1 VSAEE
6 PERPTVPDAADR
18 LEILPIRGLP
28 DIRPGDD
35 LAALLAAA
43 APDLRDGDILVV
55 TSKVVSKAEGSLL
68 RAEPGEDRETL
79 RQRAIAAE
87 SAEILAQRGR
97 TVIART
103 HHGYVLASAGV
114 DASNVRDGEVALLPR
129 DSDASARALRAGI
142 AAITG
147 RTVAVIVSDTFG
159 RAWRNGLTDVA
170 LGCAG
175 LPPLIDLRGR
185 VDAYGMALEMTET
198 ALVDALAGAADLVKG
213 KLGQIA
219 AAVVRGLDG
228 YVQAADG
235 PGIGPLLRG
244 KEGDMFARGSQEA
257 YADGLRDA
265 PHARRTVRAF
275 RADPVPAAALQRAL
289 AAAVTAPAPHHTT
302 PWLFA
307 VVRER
312 REALLDAMTDRW
324 AADLR
329 ADGFTDEQVDRR
341 LKRGDV
347 LRGAPELIV
356 PLLVRDGAHPYPDER
371 RRAAE
376 ERMFVVAFG
385 AAVQNLLIAVAAEG
399 LGACWVS
406 STLFCPEVVRDV
418 LDLED
423 RYEPCGAVGLGVP
436 AEDPGVRTPRDPAP
450 FIRWL

>member
-1 VSAEE
+1 VTDQVAS
-6 PERPTVPDAADR
+6 PVPDATDR
-18 LEILPIRGLP
+18 LEIWPVRGLP

-43 APDLRDGDILVV
+43 APELQDGDVLVV
-55 TSKVVSKAEGSLL
+55 TSKVVSKAEGALL

-79 RQRAIAAE
+79 RQRAIRAE
-87 SAEILAQRGR
+87 SAEVLAERGR

-103 HHGYVLASAGV
+103 HHGFVLASAGV

-129 DSDASARALRAGI
+129 DPDASARGLRAGL
-142 AAITG
+142 ATLSG
-147 RTVAVIVSDTFG
+147 KNVAVIVSDTFG

-219 AAVVRGLDG
+219 AAVIRGLADF
-228 YVQAADG
+228 VQPVDG
-235 PGIGPLLRG
+235 PGIAPLLRA
-244 KEGDMFARGSQEA
+244 KDGDMFARGSVES
-257 YADGLRDA
+257 YTDGLRDA
-265 PHARRTVRAF
+265 PHVRRTVRSF
-275 RADPVPAAALQRAL
+275 RPDPVPTAALHRAL

-302 PWLFA
+302 PWMFA
-307 VVRER
+307 VVRDR
-312 REALLDAMTDRW
+312 RAALLDAMQARW

-329 ADGFTDEQVDRR
+329 ADGFTEDQIGRR

-347 LRGAPELIV
+347 LRAAPELIV

-406 STLFCPEVVRDV
+406 STLFCPDVVRDV

-423 RYEPCGAVGLGVP
+423 RYEPCGTVGLGVP
-436 AEDPGVRTPRDPAP
+436 AESVTRRPERDPAP

>member
-1 VSAEE
+1 VTE
-6 PERPTVPDAADR
+6 PLAPRPDTADR
-18 LEILPIRGLP
+18 LEIVPVRGLP

-35 LAALLAAA
+35 LGALLAAN

-55 TSKVVSKAEGSLL
+55 TSKVISKAEGALL

-79 RQRAIAAE
+79 RQRAIRAE
-87 SAEILAQRGR
+87 SAEVLAKRGR

-103 HHGYVLASAGV
+103 HHGFVLASAGV

-129 DSDASARALRAGI
+129 DPDASARALRAAI
-142 AAITG
+142 SAITG
-147 RTVAVIVSDTFG
+147 KNVAVIVSDTFG

-175 LPPLIDLRGR
+175 IPPLIDLKGR
-185 VDAYGMALEMTET
+185 IDAYGMALEMTET
-198 ALVDALAGAADLVKG
+198 ALVDAVAGAADLVKG

-219 AAVVRGLDG
+219 AAVVRGLG
-228 YVQAADG
+228 QYVEPADG
-235 PGIGPLLRG
+235 PGIAPLLRG
-244 KEGDMFARGSQEA
+244 KEGDMFARGSVEA
-257 YADGLRDA
+257 YTDGLRDA
-265 PHARRTVRAF
+265 PHVRRTVRAF
-275 RADPVPAAALQRAL
+275 RSDPVPAAAIERAL

-307 VVRER
+307 VVRQR
-312 REALLDAMTDRW
+312 RTALLDAMEARW

-329 ADGFTDEQVDRR
+329 ADGFTGEQVERR

-347 LRGAPELIV
+347 LRAAPELIV
-356 PLLVRDGAHPYPDER
+356 PLLVRDGAQPYPDAR

-385 AAVQNLLIAVAAEG
+385 AAVQNLLIAIAAEG

-418 LDLED
+418 LDLEE

-436 AEDPGVRTPRDPAP
+436 AEAPGARPPRDPAP
-450 FIRWL
+450 YVRWL